1 MRHLVALIAMLG
13 CSAAA
18 SASNGVLFSN
28 LPVAPTQPGNF
39 QDGSFSDAMSSVGE
53 YTYSQAFG
61 QGFRLAGES
70 TVKGLRLWGASEYV
84 ELPSG
89 QLPQNQQALSPN
101 ITKLEVRIYRVT
113 AGTTNYPVVYAP
125 PAIVISSVTQVR
137 NGTFIP
143 NILSPVFQL
152 DMVLENVPV
161 LSAGDYMITVGGVLE
176 DPDGSAF
183 AWVDGQGS
191 SSAPGAGGYITTG
204 DIVQDWGY
212 WSPTNST
219 SAMELYGIPAPG
231 TLAVL
236 AMAAFGS
243 RRKRRP

>member
-13 CSAAA
+13 CPAAA
-18 SASNGVLFSN
+18 MASGGVLFSN
-28 LPVAPTQPGNF
+28 SPVAPTEPGNF
-39 QDGSFSDAMSSVGE
+39 RDGTFSDAMTSVGE

-61 QGFRLAGES
+61 QGFRIQGDS
-70 TVKGLRLWGASEYV
+70 SVKGLRLWGASEYI
-84 ELPSG
+84 ELPNG
-89 QLPQNQQALSPN
+89 QLPQNQQSLSLN
-101 ITKLEVRIYRVT
+101 IRALEVRIYRIV

-125 PAIVISSVTQVR
+125 PPITISSIAQVTT
-137 NGTFIP
+137 GTYIP

-152 DMVLENVPV
+152 DMVLADVPV
-161 LSAGDYMITVGGVLE
+161 LTAGDYMITVGGELD

-183 AWVDGQGS
+183 AWVDGSGS
-191 SSAPGAGGYITTG
+191 ASAPGARGYITTG
-204 DIVQDWGY
+204 DIAEQWGY
-212 WSPTNST
+212 WTQAENSA
-219 SAMELYGIPAPG
+219 AMELYGVPAPG